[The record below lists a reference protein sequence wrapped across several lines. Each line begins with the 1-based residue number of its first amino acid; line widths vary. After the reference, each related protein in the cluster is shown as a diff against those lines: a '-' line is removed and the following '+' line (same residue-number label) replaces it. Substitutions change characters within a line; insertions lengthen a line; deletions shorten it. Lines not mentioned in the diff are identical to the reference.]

1 MMILDEAESIVD
13 RGMKTG
19 DIWRGALVPYEPA
32 TTDPFRQDYAQT
44 EWLAERAELASLS
57 ARVRFRH
64 MTRVISRKRRDDGV
78 WVEVAGTDSG
88 QGEIESSETIRV
100 DVEAPVAELVEGLY
114 THHFGFPGT
123 TVTREVTDVDGGSRV
138 IELISQSVTGVVEL
152 RADPQPGPHGVI
164 RFLIR
169 VRNTTEPLQHLTYP
183 NQLLDF
189 ALVGCHAIVAL
200 SKGRF
205 ISIEDPPAFSARYV
219 ALCENQGT
227 RPHIVDDS
235 ARILL
240 SAAIPTA
247 ASPT

>member
-13 RGMKTG
+13 RGIETG
-19 DIWRGALVPYEPA
+19 DIWRGALIPYEPT

-44 EWLAERAELASLS
+44 EWLAERAELALLS

-78 WVEVAGTDSG
+78 WIEVAGSDDG
-88 QGEIESSETIRV
+88 RGEPEVPETIRV
-100 DVEAPVAELVEGLY
+100 DVEAPVAELVEGLH
-114 THHFGFPGT
+114 THQFGFPGM

-138 IELISQSVTGVVEL
+138 VELISQSVTGVVEL

-169 VRNTTEPLQHLTYP
+169 VRNTTEPLQQIIDR
-183 NQLLDF
+183 NQRRDF

-240 SAAIPTA
+240 SAPIPTA
-247 ASPT
+247 ASPA

>member
-1 MMILDEAESIVD
+1 MIILDEAESIVD

-88 QGEIESSETIRV
+88 QGEIESSETIRGG
-100 DVEAPVAELVEGLY
+100 VEAPGAELVEGLY

-123 TVTREVTDVDGGSRV
+123 TVTRAVTDVDGGSRV
-138 IELISQSVTGVVEL
+138 IELISQ
-152 RADPQPGPHGVI
+152 
-164 RFLIR
+164 
-169 VRNTTEPLQHLTYP
+169 
-183 NQLLDF
+183 
-189 ALVGCHAIVAL
+189 
-200 SKGRF
+200 
-205 ISIEDPPAFSARYV
+205 
-219 ALCENQGT
+219 
-227 RPHIVDDS
+227 
-235 ARILL
+235 
-240 SAAIPTA
+240 
-247 ASPT
+247 

>member
-1 MMILDEAESIVD
+1 
-13 RGMKTG
+13 
-19 DIWRGALVPYEPA
+19 
-32 TTDPFRQDYAQT
+32 
-44 EWLAERAELASLS
+44 
-57 ARVRFRH
+57 
-64 MTRVISRKRRDDGV
+64 
-78 WVEVAGTDSG
+78 
-88 QGEIESSETIRV
+88 
-100 DVEAPVAELVEGLY
+100 
-114 THHFGFPGT
+114 
-123 TVTREVTDVDGGSRV
+123 
-138 IELISQSVTGVVEL
+138 
-152 RADPQPGPHGVI
+152 
-164 RFLIR
+164 
-169 VRNTTEPLQHLTYP
+169 VRNTTEPLQHVTHP